1 MNYRDLYTDQNFK
14 YPEIAIC
21 MEDAAEQTV
30 KLYIPAVSPLLEHD
44 EPYDKIDPSPS
55 MLNIL
60 NRETINLDIQKCTTS
75 NYIEVKV
82 PEYIESGS
90 IKKGDKFVISF
101 IGGNVNEPYILG
113 RYQK

>member
-21 MEDAAEQTV
+21 MEDAVEKTV

-44 EPYDKIDPSPS
+44 ELYDKIDPSPS